1 MNFLAHLY
9 LSGDSPK
16 IKTGNFIGDF
26 VKGKNLAERFDP
38 EIVKGIQL
46 HREIDW
52 FTDTHAVVKQ
62 SKDRLR
68 EKYRHYS
75 GVIVDIFYDHFL
87 ATNWGRYSS
96 QVLPDFADDCYSLL
110 QQQSGMLPEEVNY
123 LLPYMIKGNWLVNYA
138 RLEGIQKALSGMA
151 RRTRFESKMEQS
163 IVDLEVHYEGFQREF
178 DLFFPELME
187 YCRHWIKFSGR

>member
-9 LSGDSPK
+9 LSGESPR

-26 VKGKNLAERFDP
+26 VKGKNLTDRFDP
-38 EIVKGIQL
+38 EVAKGIAL

-52 FTDTHAVVKQ
+52 FTDRHPVVKQ

-87 ATNWGRYSS
+87 AKHWDRHSE
-96 QVLPDFADDCYSLL
+96 QVLPDFADECYHLL
-110 QQQSGMLPEEVNY
+110 QQQKDTLPEEVNF
-123 LLPYMIKGNWLVNYA
+123 LLPYMIKGNWLVNYS
-138 RLEGIQKALSGMA
+138 RLEGIQRALSGMA

-163 IVDLEVHYEGFQREF
+163 VVDLENNYESFQKEF
-178 DLFFPELME
+178 ELFFPELKE
-187 YCRHWIKFSGR
+187 FCARWIKSS

>member
-9 LSGDSPK
+9 LSGENPQL
-16 IKTGNFIGDF
+16 KTGNFIGDF
-26 VKGKNLAERFDP
+26 VKGKNLTDRFHP
-38 EIVKGIQL
+38 EVAKGIAL

-52 FTDTHAVVKQ
+52 FTDRHPVVKQ

-87 ATNWGRYSS
+87 AKHWNRYSE
-96 QVLPDFADDCYSLL
+96 QVLPDFADECYDLL
-110 QQQSGMLPEEVNY
+110 QKQSEILPEEVNF
-123 LLPYMIKGNWLVNYA
+123 LLPYMIKGNWLVNYS

-163 IVDLEVHYEGFQREF
+163 VADLENHYDSFGKEF
-178 DLFFPELME
+178 ELFFPELNE
-187 YCRHWIKFSGR
+187 FCVRWIKSN

>member
-9 LSGDSPK
+9 LSGESPQ

-26 VKGKNLAERFDP
+26 VKGKNLTDRFEP
-38 EIVKGIQL
+38 EIAKGIAL

-52 FTDTHAVVKQ
+52 FTDRHLVVKQ

-87 ATNWGRYSS
+87 AKHWDRYSA
-96 QVLPDFADDCYSLL
+96 QVLPDFADDCYALL
-110 QQQSGMLPEEVNY
+110 QKQSGTLPEEVNF
-123 LLPYMIKGNWLVNYA
+123 LLPYMIKGNWLVNYS

-163 IVDLEVHYEGFQREF
+163 VADLENHYEDFHKEF
-178 DLFFPELME
+178 ELFFPELVE
-187 YCRHWIKFSGR
+187 FCERWIKSS